1 MDGRKNNGGARAGAG
16 KKPKEDVIKVAE
28 KFRSIMSDE
37 VAIKKLAEKVKDGD
51 IKAIELWLAYTN
63 GKPQQNIDH
72 TTNGKEIN
80 ITPIQWASEQK

>member
-80 ITPIQWASEQK
+80 QVPITKWLDL